1 MLAGHVCNV
10 FIQKNCNLSLF
21 NGQVNFFFLQLS
33 RMDLVFTCCQ
43 LHKIGNAIQC
53 AFCTTPF
60 LSGGSRE
67 GRLRNTPFI
76 CTLQEPFVVTSPLFE
91 IKQCTRSCGATSSQ
105 QSHAQEDSCK
115 LSRLS
120 PSTADPQVTA
130 LRVPGLGQGKGKVGA
145 DLAAMNAERGLGPR
159 NVAETEY

>member
-1 MLAGHVCNV
+1 MCILHHSFPVGRE
-10 FIQKNCNLSLF
+10 QG
-21 NGQVNFFFLQLS
+21 GQAEEYS
-33 RMDLVFTCCQ
+33 IH
-43 LHKIGNAIQC
+43 LH
-53 AFCTTPF
+53 
-60 LSGGSRE
+60 SS
-67 GRLRNTPFI
+67 
-76 CTLQEPFVVTSPLFE
+76 LQEPFVVTSPLFE

-120 PSTADPQVTA
+120 PSTADLQVTA